1 MAEDAVN
8 EAINHLRK
16 IVPDSVT
23 ETLAIVGAE
32 GYSVL
37 MNQIPRLAAQYSVS
51 EETIEHLL
59 NRYGSLLDEVLEPIK
74 SNSKLSE
81 QLMENLPYLKAEIL
95 YAVTHEG
102 ARSVDDVLS
111 RRTRIA
117 FEASD
122 QGLSVLDEVANLI
135 AGPLGWNAA
144 AKKASMKEYKDLVD
158 RQNDVLTNAKKS
170 KAKVS

>member
-1 MAEDAVN
+1 M
-8 EAINHLRK
+8 I
-16 IVPDSVT
+16 
-23 ETLAIVGAE
+23 
-32 GYSVL
+32 
-37 MNQIPRLAAQYSVS
+37 
-51 EETIEHLL
+51 
-59 NRYGSLLDEVLEPIK
+59 
-74 SNSKLSE
+74 
-81 QLMENLPYLKAEIL
+81 ENLPYLKAEIL

-122 QGLSVLDEVANLI
+122 QGLSVLDEVTNLI

-144 AKKASMKEYKDLVD
+144 AKKASMKEYKDLVE
-158 RQNDVLTNAKKS
+158 RQNEFLVTAKKS